1 MSDSNNTALNRI
13 MQRNKPKVPPRQD
26 EFNALNRQDVK
37 TQKLEDSQ
45 MHDQRMHDR
54 EGGSEYPS
62 TDVKTSFSQPQ
73 KTQSGPNTF
82 ATVRSTVRIHSEVD
96 EKLRLLCA
104 SKHITKETWIE
115 AAYLYLS
122 RDPSAFELVLAEAKE
137 RLDMRK
143 QIADRRRAVSMQKR
157 VMTS

>member
-1 MSDSNNTALNRI
+1 MNDSNNTALNRI
-13 MQRNKPKVPPRQD
+13 MQRNKPRVPPRQD

-37 TQKLEDSQ
+37 TQKLEDS
-45 MHDQRMHDR
+45 RMHDR
-54 EGGSEYPS
+54 EGGIENPS
-62 TDVKTSFSQPQ
+62 TDVKTSFSQHQ

-143 QIADRRRAVSMQKR
+143 QIADRRRALSMQKR
-157 VMTS
+157 VLTS